1 MATNTRSD
9 ELDAAIQ
16 EFLDNG
22 GEITN
27 LKYANQKMQ
36 DKSRAIAY
44 HRDRALNGSQKS
56 KDVIER
62 ERVREGSM
70 IFSRIDRMKK

>member
-1 MATNTRSD
+1 MSRSE
-9 ELDAAIQ
+9 ELDSAIQ

-22 GEITN
+22 GEITQIRF
-27 LKYANQKMQ
+27 ADQKMQ
-36 DKSRAIAY
+36 DKSRRI
-44 HRDRALNGSQKS
+44 HHHNDRALNGSERS
-56 KDVIER
+56 KDIIER

>member
-27 LKYANQKMQ
+27 LKYATEKMQ
-36 DKSRAIAY
+36 NKARAIAH
-44 HRDRALNGSQKS
+44 HRDRALNGSERS

-70 IFSRIDRMKK
+70 VFSRIDRMKK